1 MVEASA
7 HSMPSP
13 AFLAFAVLGAMSQ
26 NPAPGFSEMVS
37 PDDGPPTGPAAEAA
51 GMAIQKGTASRR
63 SLKRE
68 ADEEAKQAKRPKV
81 EGEGGAPGG
90 APLPPP
96 DQQQTASA
104 HGRESSSIAKPHHQ
118 RVQVE
123 TEVFSTKRACPSSC
137 GHGQGP

>member
-7 HSMPSP
+7 HSMPCP

-96 DQQQTASA
+96 RSA
-104 HGRESSSIAKPHHQ
+104 ADSKCSWTRIIFNRKASSST
-118 RVQVE
+118 R
-123 TEVFSTKRACPSSC
+123 TS
-137 GHGQGP
+137 